1 MREREKAKG
10 RARETG
16 TYGEGGR
23 EREIDPRERERG
35 GTVITVRHIC
45 QESQDSQ
52 RRPSSNRASGCG
64 SGRGHNSSDRDPD
77 RIPRYGN
84 LATRFYVLLE
94 CLPKQA
100 LPDDPPR
107 GQFQYTLRWSE
118 KVSIKCDL
126 RGSFQVQH
134 AEEILL
140 RWGGGCC

>member
-1 MREREKAKG
+1 MRERERRRKEG
-10 RARETG
+10 RERQGHTERE
-16 TYGEGGR
+16 R
-23 EREIDPRERERG
+23 EREIDPREREG

-107 GQFQYTLRWSE
+107 GQFQYTLWWSE